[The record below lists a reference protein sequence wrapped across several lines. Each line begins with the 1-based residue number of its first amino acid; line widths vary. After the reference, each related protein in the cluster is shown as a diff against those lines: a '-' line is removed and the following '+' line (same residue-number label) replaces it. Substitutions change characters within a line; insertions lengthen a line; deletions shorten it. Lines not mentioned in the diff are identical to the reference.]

1 MRNTHATDRRRFL
14 KAAGLGVLGT
24 SVLGSLLARAQSGT
38 PKRFL
43 LAMRP
48 HGSVASNFF
57 PQGGSATNFQLP
69 SITSPFEPLKAD
81 MVFLDNLTNPR
92 REGWRG
98 EHDAGLFGMTTGREG
113 DPAGEGATGTGISI
127 DQLLAQSSPL
137 AAGTLKRSIQL
148 AGSVESAASAWQ
160 GPGLRILSYAGGGS
174 TGALDPE
181 TRPDAAL
188 SSLFGNFVAPS
199 AMPSDQAAQQRARDL
214 QRAVL
219 NQLTQ
224 DATRLKAR
232 VPLSEQGKLDEQLS
246 AIADLVRQNE
256 TVLGGS
262 GGGAGCSQ
270 PALGALAAGPL
281 EHESRSRQMFQVL
294 KGAFSCDLTRVAS
307 FSFAPEQSSLAFNRI
322 IPNEVKNADGHHDVS
337 HTADPNERGAIDR
350 WYCSLLAELLLDM
363 KNTPDGAGTSLLDNT
378 VVAFITAIDD
388 GNGHG
393 MDRMPVLMFGGKS
406 LGMMGGRIVDVGG
419 RTMNDVW
426 TSVSQ
431 AFGVQGNFGDPAL
444 VTGPVNGLF
453 A

>member
-48 HGSVASNFF
+48 HGSIASNFF

-69 SITSPFEPLKAD
+69 SITSPFEPLKSD
-81 MVFLDNLTNPR
+81 MVLLDNLTNPR
-92 REGWRG
+92 DESWG
-98 EHDAGLFGMTTGREG
+98 EHDAGLFGMTIGRQG
-113 DPAGEGATGTGISI
+113 APAGDGATGTGVSI
-127 DQLLAQSSPL
+127 DQLLAQSSPF

-148 AGSVESAASAWQ
+148 AASLESVASSRL
-160 GPGLRILSYAGGGS
+160 GPGLRILSYAGGGT

-181 TRPDAAL
+181 IRPDAAL

-199 AMPSDQAAQQRARDL
+199 AMPSDQGAQQRAREL

-232 VPLSEQGKLDEQLS
+232 VPLSQQGKLDEQLS

-256 TVLGGS
+256 SVLGGG

-307 FSFAPEQSSLAFNRI
+307 FSFAPEQSGMAFNQI
-322 IPNEVKNADGHHDVS
+322 IPNEVKNADGHHDIS
-337 HTADPNERGAIDR
+337 HAGDPNERGAIDR
-350 WYCSLLAELLLDM
+350 WYCSMLAELLLDM

-378 VVAFITAIDD
+378 VVAFITGIDD
-388 GNGHG
+388 GNAHG
-393 MDRMPVLMFGGKS
+393 RDRMPVVMFGGKS
-406 LGMMGGRIVDVGG
+406 LGMMGGRIVDMGG

-426 TSVSQ
+426 TSLAQ